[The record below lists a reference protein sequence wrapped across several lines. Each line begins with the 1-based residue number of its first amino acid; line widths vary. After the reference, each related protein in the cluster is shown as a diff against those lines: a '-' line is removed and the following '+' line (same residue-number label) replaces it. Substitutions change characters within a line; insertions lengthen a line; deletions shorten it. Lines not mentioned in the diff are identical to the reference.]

1 MGRYL
6 CHTRPPSG
14 PQGGLE
20 LCDLGGITG
29 WGFENAATTRKKKIP
44 IITITARR
52 DFTKASREKLM
63 GNADGVALLLG
74 HPLLELIGSVENGYL
89 PGEPQSW
96 GRDHEV
102 AAMVSPWT
110 RGLSP
115 APSLCG
121 WGLQELDGGQDW
133 RYHLPLPSD
142 FMVINS

>member
-1 MGRYL
+1 MQ
-6 CHTRPPSG
+6 PKP
-14 PQGGLE
+14 E
-20 LCDLGGITG
+20 
-29 WGFENAATTRKKKIP
+29 KKKIP

-74 HPLLELIGSVENGYL
+74 HPLLELIGSAGDGCL

-96 GRDHEV
+96 GRDHDSEAEV

-115 APSLCG
+115 APSHISVWEAVGGG
-121 WGLQELDGGQDW
+121 WGYWIGDRTGDIISYSLQTSW
-133 RYHLPLPSD
+133 
-142 FMVINS
+142 